1 MTRYERDMYER
12 EIPSIR
18 KSLEKI
24 SESLET
30 IITIISDPG
39 DELEHV
45 YDAPKEIKRI
55 WEKARTDRKDSSIH
69 DLSGMD

>member
-24 SESLET
+24 SESFYRGPRKLHERK
-30 IITIISDPG
+30 I
-39 DELEHV
+39 V
-45 YDAPKEIKRI
+45 RRDAFGNE
-55 WEKARTDRKDSSIH
+55 ES
-69 DLSGMD
+69 